1 MKNKVTFLII
11 FTLLFYSCLRQN
23 VEGKLGFT
31 ASSHEDANNV
41 EISQLPVKVFIR
53 NGILSYYGN
62 KIGSTPFNNISE
74 LLSLYT
80 EQELHSVT
88 ELYISKI
95 NLQEIDSLD
104 RLPNLEDLTLGACK
118 ITSMKGLEMAPK
130 LKGLNLSQNPIGK
143 IEYLE
148 TLKDIEEIY
157 IANSQLK
164 KIEGIEGL
172 QKLRELDLSGNQL
185 TKIEGLSDLPSLER
199 LSLSGN
205 QIVDY
210 SGLLEI
216 KTIKEISITS
226 LENIVDD
233 NAVAVFTE
241 WNKRFP
247 AQALEW

>member
-1 MKNKVTFLII
+1 MGILMMQIDGSMTPKLFIVNGLEGDKEYEKQSYFLII
-11 FTLLFYSCLRQN
+11 FTLLFYSVLSN

-31 ASSHEDANNV
+31 ASSHEDANV

-164 KIEGIEGL
+164 KSKG
-172 QKLRELDLSGNQL
+172 
-185 TKIEGLSDLPSLER
+185 
-199 LSLSGN
+199 
-205 QIVDY
+205 
-210 SGLLEI
+210 
-216 KTIKEISITS
+216 
-226 LENIVDD
+226 
-233 NAVAVFTE
+233 
-241 WNKRFP
+241 
-247 AQALEW
+247 

>member
-104 RLPNLEDLTLGACK
+104 RLPNLEDLTLG
-118 ITSMKGLEMAPK
+118 G
-130 LKGLNLSQNPIGK
+130 
-143 IEYLE
+143 
-148 TLKDIEEIY
+148 
-157 IANSQLK
+157 
-164 KIEGIEGL
+164 
-172 QKLRELDLSGNQL
+172 
-185 TKIEGLSDLPSLER
+185 
-199 LSLSGN
+199 
-205 QIVDY
+205 V
-210 SGLLEI
+210 
-216 KTIKEISITS
+216 
-226 LENIVDD
+226 
-233 NAVAVFTE
+233 
-241 WNKRFP
+241 
-247 AQALEW
+247 